1 MRSRTFWSAYQ
12 TERGYSNGTWMMFPA
27 FGGGNAEFDFKIVEG
42 VAKHVV
48 RNPAKP
54 FNIR

>member
-27 FGGGNAEFDFKIVEG
+27 FGGGGAEFDFKIVEG
-42 VAKHVV
+42 DDKHVV
-48 RNPAKP
+48 RNLAKP